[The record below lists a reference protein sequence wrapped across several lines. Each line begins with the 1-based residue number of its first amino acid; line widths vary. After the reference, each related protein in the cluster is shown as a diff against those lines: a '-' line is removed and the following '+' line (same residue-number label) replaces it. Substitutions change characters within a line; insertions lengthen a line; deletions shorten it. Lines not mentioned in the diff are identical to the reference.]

1 MIWITKY
8 RHNKIVEAYKNH
20 IKNLEE
26 ALNRKENFEKIMDKL
41 TDKTNS
47 LTSQSGQWVVSSSGV
62 MASLD
67 ESVPRYVEDYFGGKV
82 IKQEAT
88 NVTILDPKG
97 KATYGLTAKPADKG
111 KNYLLVTT

>member
-8 RHNKIVEAYKNH
+8 RHNKIVEGYEEH
-20 IKNLEE
+20 IKNLTE

-41 TDKTNS
+41 VDKTNDFS
-47 LTSQSGQWVVSSSGV
+47 SRCLNYVDGSSSV
-62 MASLD
+62 MSALD
-67 ESVPRYVEDYFGGKV
+67 DTVPRYVEDYFGGKV

-97 KATYGLTAKPADKG
+97 KATYGLTKKPANKG
-111 KNYLLVTT
+111 KDYLLVIK